1 MALSI
6 PLNRFRRVSRTLT
19 TTPTIIY
26 TAPFDRASILLITLA
41 TNKTIANQSVTLTL
55 SATKPEDYTLYTQ
68 PSIQLVD
75 STTVGAKD
83 SANLTIG
90 KVVMIDGDNLI
101 ASASNNDAV
110 DITVAI
116 LEAVNTD

>member
-26 TAPFDRASILLITLA
+26 TAPFDRASILLVTLA
-41 TNKTIANQSVTLTL
+41 TNKTSVNQNVTLTL
-55 SATKPEDYTLYTQ
+55 SATKPQDYAQYTQ
-68 PSIQLVD
+68 PSIQLVEQ
-75 STTVGAKD
+75 TVVGAKD

-101 ASASNNDAV
+101 ASASNNNAIDM
-110 DITVAI
+110 TVSI